1 MSDMNKERINS
12 FLLPLCLISVIL
24 PLDVVTKYLVVRNFG
39 FGDRADF
46 FGGFF
51 RIALVYNEGG
61 VFGIMQGHK
70 NLFLVVSIIVL
81 TLMVAYYIIEKNKTV
96 LFSASMALIVSG
108 AVGNI
113 IDRLVPGRPGV
124 VDFISVGVDGIYRWP
139 SFNVADSSIVVGAF
153 LLILV
158 FYQEERKR
166 KSQQAG

>member
-1 MSDMNKERINS
+1 MNKERINS

-24 PLDVVTKYLVVRNFG
+24 TLDVVTKYLVVRNFG

-46 FGGFF
+46 LDGFF